1 MSFDESRPT
10 ADGLQMSAAPNDGTP
25 VSIDDDVAF
34 LTEQIEALERLGQR
48 DDVDDEAVYDLN
60 IRWGTALAGRLPR
73 VAHYSSLGRLGD
85 DDQRRFESLCDRLRE
100 LSPLI
105 ERFDL
110 TRPKLPGSTDGQASD
125 RSRVRKRPWR
135 LARR

>member
-1 MSFDESRPT
+1 VASAES
-10 ADGLQMSAAPNDGTP
+10 TP
-25 VSIDDDVAF
+25 VNIDDDVAF
-34 LTEQIEALERLGQR
+34 LTEQIDALKRLGQR
-48 DDVDDEAVYDLN
+48 DDVDDEEVYDLN

-73 VAHYSSLGRLGD
+73 VAHYGSRGRLGE
-85 DDQRRFESLCDRLRE
+85 DDQRRFDSLCDQLRE

-110 TRPKLPGSTDGQASD
+110 TRPKLPGSNEGQASG
-125 RSRVRKRPWR
+125 RGHAWKRPWR

>member
-1 MSFDESRPT
+1 MSV
-10 ADGLQMSAAPNDGTP
+10 APHDGTR

-34 LTEQIEALERLGQR
+34 LTEQIEALRQLGQR
-48 DDVDDEAVYDLN
+48 DDDVDDEEVYDLS

-73 VAHYSSLGRLGD
+73 LAYYDSLGQLGD
-85 DDQRRFESLCDRLRE
+85 EDQRRLRSLRDQLRE

-110 TRPKLPGSTDGQASD
+110 ARPRLPGSTDGQASG
-125 RSRVRKRPWR
+125 RRRRKGPSR
-135 LARR
+135 LLRR

>member
-1 MSFDESRPT
+1 MGTRR
-10 ADGLQMSAAPNDGTP
+10 GVAPHDGTP
-25 VSIDDDVAF
+25 VNIDDDVAF
-34 LTEQIEALERLGQR
+34 LTEQIDALKRLGQR
-48 DDVDDEAVYDLN
+48 DDVDDEEVYDLN

-73 VAHYSSLGRLGD
+73 VAHYSSLGQLGE
-85 DDQRRFESLCDRLRE
+85 DDQRRFGSLCDQLRE

-110 TRPKLPGSTDGQASD
+110 TRPKLPGSNEGQASGGHAW
-125 RSRVRKRPWR
+125 KRPWR

>member
-1 MSFDESRPT
+1 M
-10 ADGLQMSAAPNDGTP
+10 APHSGTP
-25 VSIDDDVAF
+25 VNIDDDVAF
-34 LTEQIEALERLGQR
+34 LTEQIDALKQLGQR
-48 DDVDDEAVYDLN
+48 NDVDDEEVYDLN

-73 VAHYSSLGRLGD
+73 MAYYSSLGQLGE
-85 DDQRRFESLCDRLRE
+85 DDQRRLDSLCDQLRE

-110 TRPKLPGSTDGQASD
+110 TRPKLPGSNEGQASG
-125 RSRVRKRPWR
+125 RGHAWKRPWR

>member
-1 MSFDESRPT
+1 MSV
-10 ADGLQMSAAPNDGTP
+10 APHSGTP
-25 VSIDDDVAF
+25 VNIDDDVAF
-34 LTEQIEALERLGQR
+34 LTEQIDALKRLGQR
-48 DDVDDEAVYDLN
+48 DDVDDEEVYDLN

-73 VAHYSSLGRLGD
+73 VAHYSSLGQLGED
-85 DDQRRFESLCDRLRE
+85 DRRRFDSLCDQLRE

-110 TRPKLPGSTDGQASD
+110 TRPKLPGSTEGRASG
-125 RSRVRKRPWR
+125 RGHPWKRPWR